1 MTTNLLTA
9 GSRTSALRDG
19 QDPTEDELASTFSRH
34 NTSTPASSQHSVL
47 LSAHSWQW
55 CCNFTGQHQL
65 FCIQMCNKGQN
76 MTLILPVK
84 CMSKQSWIWHASNSL
99 KFYRRRTRDNNI
111 SISEAAMLLYDN
123 VNFPSIVNK
132 NQTMNENECTVLSL
146 LIASKHC
153 TSLRFIST
161 SYTASTK
168 FLDFST
174 DDHENIRWGKVWTIY
189 KQDFISKMVK
199 KTLEYNTLDIN
210 QSWSGWWRRC
220 RGNGLSEL
228 TTMVRTM

>member
-9 GSRTSALRDG
+9 GSRTSALRDD

-55 CCNFTGQHQL
+55 CCNFTGQHHSQL

-99 KFYRRRTRDNNI
+99 KFCRRRTRDNNI

-123 VNFPSIVNK
+123 VNFH
-132 NQTMNENECTVLSL
+132 
-146 LIASKHC
+146 LIHSEYKIPW
-153 TSLRFIST
+153 F
-161 SYTASTK
+161 
-168 FLDFST
+168 F
-174 DDHENIRWGKVWTIY
+174 NRWPRKYKMGKVWTIY